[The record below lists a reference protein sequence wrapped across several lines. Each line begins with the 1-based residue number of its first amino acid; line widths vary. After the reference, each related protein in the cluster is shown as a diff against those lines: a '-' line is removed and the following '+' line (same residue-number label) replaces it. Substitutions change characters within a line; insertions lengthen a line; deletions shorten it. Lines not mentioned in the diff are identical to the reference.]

1 MKIIE
6 VMKQVEEFIV
16 GKKED
21 DLYPWHEE
29 KKVVKPKRK
38 YRRRRTKKS

>member
-6 VMKQVEEFIV
+6 VMKQVQEFII
-16 GKKED
+16 GK
-21 DLYPWHEE
+21 EE